1 MQKGNVKLAAVAA
14 VVIVIVLLFSWQYT
28 APEDDGPSSDF
39 ADALAGG
46 DCSAAYD
53 SLAPELRAEFDALG
67 GLEYFEEYILNLNA
81 SEEANYGP
89 LVSIGDSYRP
99 DADGVS
105 CTYMDYAYSGALL
118 WTVESD
124 EGVVGFYIT
133 PRDLLSDQPLPD
145 GIVEEAVQVGPDGMS
160 KLDGLIASSED
171 SDHSVAVVLVSGSGP
186 NGMNCGT
193 GHSWIFQ
200 QLAWGLAEQGVDV
213 LRYDD
218 RTYSEP
224 WTSLALGG
232 SLDIDYETV
241 DDAVAAAAL
250 LKSMG
255 YEKVYVVGHSLGAMM
270 APAIV
275 EKSDG
280 LYDGMVS
287 LAGSP
292 RSLAEISYDQNMLI
306 VDQMPDGAE
315 KDFMIQYLEAELQ
328 LSRSLDG
335 MTDGELMSTTV
346 FGMPAYYLK
355 SIDDYDVA
363 SIAQN
368 LEVPMLFLQ
377 GTSDWQVTYDS
388 DYSLWMQILEG
399 KENVQSQAYVG
410 LNHLFSIP
418 GQYDG
423 TSADYYLTPMTFN
436 QSVID
441 DIAEFV
447 LSA

>member
-1 MQKGNVKLAAVAA
+1 MQKGNIKLTAVAT

-28 APEDDGPSSDF
+28 PSEDDGPSSDF

-46 DCSAAYD
+46 DCIAAYD

-105 CTYMDYAYSGALL
+105 CTYMEYAYSGILL

-133 PRDLLSDQPLPD
+133 PRDLPSDQPLPD
-145 GIVEEAVQVGPDGMS
+145 GIVEEAVQVGPNGMS

-186 NGMNCGT
+186 NGMDCGT

-200 QLAWGLAEQGVDV
+200 QL
-213 LRYDD
+213 
-218 RTYSEP
+218 
-224 WTSLALGG
+224 
-232 SLDIDYETV
+232 
-241 DDAVAAAAL
+241 DAVAAAAL

-255 YEKVYVVGHSLGAMM
+255 YERVYVVGHSLGAMM

>member
-14 VVIVIVLLFSWQYT
+14 AVIVIVLLFSWQYT
-28 APEDDGPSSDF
+28 ASEDDGPSSDF

-81 SEEANYGP
+81 SEEANYGT

-105 CTYMDYAYSGALL
+105 CTYMEYAYSGALL

-133 PRDLLSDQPLPD
+133 PRDLPSDQPLPD

-241 DDAVAAAAL
+241 DDAVAAAARGL
-250 LKSMG
+250 GLNVELGNRTMG
-255 YEKVYVVGHSLGAMM
+255 SDDFSRYLEKVPGCYFFVGCGNREKGIAGKPHTPDFDLDEDAMKVGLACLLETYKLYTAA
-270 APAIV
+270 APG
-275 EKSDG
+275 E
-280 LYDGMVS
+280 
-287 LAGSP
+287 
-292 RSLAEISYDQNMLI
+292 
-306 VDQMPDGAE
+306 AE
-315 KDFMIQYLEAELQ
+315 K
-328 LSRSLDG
+328 
-335 MTDGELMSTTV
+335 
-346 FGMPAYYLK
+346 
-355 SIDDYDVA
+355 
-363 SIAQN
+363 
-368 LEVPMLFLQ
+368 
-377 GTSDWQVTYDS
+377 
-388 DYSLWMQILEG
+388 
-399 KENVQSQAYVG
+399 
-410 LNHLFSIP
+410 
-418 GQYDG
+418 
-423 TSADYYLTPMTFN
+423 
-436 QSVID
+436 
-441 DIAEFV
+441 
-447 LSA
+447 